1 MTSIIQT
8 STSNPLSLT
17 SAAAAHIQ
25 QKLNALPEAV
35 GFRLATEDAGCNA
48 KKYVPSYVS
57 QSEADDIEFI
67 DHDITIF
74 INKADL
80 LYIAGTEVDYV
91 KDGINKVLKY
101 NNPNVSTECGCG
113 ESFNIT

>member
-8 STSNPLSLT
+8 SSGNPLRLT
-17 SAAAAHIQ
+17 QAAAAHIQ
-25 QKLNALPEAV
+25 EKLNALPNAV
-35 GFRLATEDAGCNA
+35 GFRLATKDAGCNA
-48 KKYVPSYVS
+48 KKYVPSYVNES
-57 QSEADDIEFI
+57 STDDMEFV
-67 DHDITIF
+67 DHEITIF

-80 LYIAGTEVDYV
+80 IYIAGTEVDYV

-113 ESFNIT
+113 ESFNI